1 MEPAGATTPGIAD
14 AEIRARIGRVQEELE
29 RTGRAAVIC
38 FAAHRDYF
46 PGDVR
51 YLSRHACTD
60 EETAYV
66 VVPRRG
72 GTTLVIDAEWDLDRA
87 RAEACAG
94 EIVLDRTPARAL
106 ADLVA
111 GCSRPGDTVGIT
123 GMTVFPAPV
132 HEALLAAHP
141 QVTFDDAGPVLDAI
155 KLVKSEAEIALLRE
169 ASRISDAG
177 MRAGLDLVAES
188 ALETE
193 VAAAAEYAIRRAG
206 AELSFATVMGAGPRT
221 ADATFFP
228 QRRPMTAGEYVVL
241 DCGARVEGYHG
252 DMCRTV
258 IVGPPSAEQRRVLEA
273 VERCVHAA
281 IAAARPG
288 ATVRDV
294 HQAARRSVEA
304 SGYGDNWWGYYMP
317 HGAGTGQHE
326 IPAGLDD
333 GDLVLVPGMVM
344 CIEPGVALPG
354 VGAVIL
360 EQMVVVGDGG
370 AETLNALPLD
380 LWDRPAPGSHPGD
393 A

>member
-1 MEPAGATTPGIAD
+1 MHPSAPRRPAPRSGYWCGMPGIAD
-14 AEIRARIGRVQEELE
+14 DEVHARIRRVQEELD
-29 RTGRAAVIC
+29 RTGRAAVVC

-51 YLSRHACTD
+51 YLSRHSCTD

-66 VVPRRG
+66 FVPRRG
-72 GTTLVIDAEWDLDRA
+72 ETTLVIDAEWDLDRA
-87 RAEACAG
+87 RAEAQAG
-94 EIVLDRTPARAL
+94 EIVLDRVPARAL
-106 ADLVA
+106 TDLVA
-111 GCSRPGDTVGIT
+111 GCAGPGDTVGIT
-123 GMTVFPAPV
+123 GMGVFPAPV
-132 HEALLAAHP
+132 HQALVAALP
-141 QVTFDDAGPVLDAI
+141 GVAFDDAGPMLDAI

-177 MRAGLDLVAES
+177 MRAGLDMVAEG

-193 VAAAAEYAIRRAG
+193 VAAAAEHAIRRTG

-228 QRRPMTAGEYVVL
+228 RRRPMEAGEYVVL

-258 IVGPPSAEQRRVLEA
+258 VVGPPSAEQRRVLEA

-281 IAAARPG
+281 IGAARPG
-288 ATVRDV
+288 ATVREV
-294 HQAARRSVEA
+294 HEAARDSVVA
-304 SGYGDNWWGYYMP
+304 SGLGDHWWGYYMP

-326 IPAGLDD
+326 LPAGLDD
-333 GDLVLVPGMVM
+333 ADLVLAPGMVM

-354 VGAVIL
+354 VGGVIL
-360 EQMVVVGDGG
+360 EQMVAIGPSG
-370 AETLNALPLD
+370 AEALNALPLD
-380 LWDRPAPGSHPGD
+380 LW
-393 A
+393 

>member
-1 MEPAGATTPGIAD
+1 MPGIAD
-14 AEIRARIGRVQEELE
+14 AEVRARIRRVQDELD
-29 RTGRAAVIC
+29 RTGRAAVVC

-51 YLSRHACTD
+51 YLSRHSCTD

-66 VVPRRG
+66 FVPRRG
-72 GTTLVIDAEWDLDRA
+72 ETTLVIDAEWDLDRA
-87 RAEACAG
+87 RAEAQAG
-94 EIVLDRTPARAL
+94 EIVLDRVPARAL

-111 GCSRPGDTVGIT
+111 GCARPGDTVGIT
-123 GMTVFPAPV
+123 GMGVFPAPV
-132 HEALLAAHP
+132 HQALVAALP
-141 QVTFDDAGPVLDAI
+141 GVAFDDAGPMLDAI

-177 MRAGLDLVAES
+177 MRAGLDMVAEG

-193 VAAAAEYAIRRAG
+193 VAAAAEYAIRRTG

-228 QRRPMTAGEYVVL
+228 RRRPMRAGEYVVL

-258 IVGPPSAEQRRVLEA
+258 VVGPPSAEQRRVLEA

-281 IAAARPG
+281 IGAARPG
-288 ATVRDV
+288 ATVREV
-294 HQAARRSVEA
+294 HEAARDSVVA
-304 SGYGDNWWGYYMP
+304 SGLGDHWWGYYMP

-326 IPAGLDD
+326 LPAGLDD
-333 GDLVLVPGMVM
+333 ADLVLAPGMVM

-354 VGAVIL
+354 VGGVIL
-360 EQMVVVGDGG
+360 EQMVAIGPSG
-370 AETLNALPLD
+370 AEALNALPLD
-380 LWDRPAPGSHPGD
+380 LW
-393 A
+393 

>member
-1 MEPAGATTPGIAD
+1 MIAD
-14 AEIRARIGRVQEELE
+14 AEIRARVTRVQQELD

-51 YLSRHACTD
+51 YLSRHSCTD
-60 EETAYV
+60 EEMAYV
-66 VVPRRG
+66 FVPRTG
-72 GTTLVIDAEWDLDRA
+72 DSTLLIDAEWDLDRA

-94 EIVLDRTPARAL
+94 AILLDRAPVDTL
-106 ADLVA
+106 IELVA
-111 GCSRPGDTVGIT
+111 GCARPGDTVGIT
-123 GMTVFPAPV
+123 GLAVFPAPV
-132 HEALLAAHP
+132 YDALRAAHP
-141 QVTFDDAGPVLDAI
+141 GIAFDDAGPVLDAI
-155 KLVKSEAEIALLRE
+155 KLVKSDAEIALMRE

-177 MRAGLDLVAES
+177 MRAGMSLVA
-188 ALETE
+188 AGVLEVE

-206 AELSFATVMGAGPRT
+206 AELAFATVMGAGPRT

-228 QRRPMTAGEYVVL
+228 QRRAMEAGEYVIL

-258 IVGPPSAEQRRVLEA
+258 IVGPPSPEQRHVLEA
-273 VERCVHAA
+273 VERCVGAA
-281 IAAARPG
+281 IDAARPG

-294 HQAARRSVEA
+294 HEAARRSVTEA
-304 SGYGDNWWGYYMP
+304 GYGDGWWGYYMP

-344 CIEPGVALPG
+344 CIEPGVTLPG
-354 VGAVIL
+354 VGGVIL
-360 EQMVVVGDGG
+360 EQMVAIGETG
-370 AETLNALPLD
+370 AETLNTLPLA
-380 LWDRPAPGSHPGD
+380 LWDP
-393 A
+393 

>member
-1 MEPAGATTPGIAD
+1 MIAD
-14 AEIRARIGRVQEELE
+14 DEIRARIRRVQEELD

-51 YLSRHACTD
+51 YLSRHSCTD

-66 VVPRRG
+66 VVPRSG
-72 GTTLVIDAEWDLDRA
+72 DSTLVIDAEWDLDRA
-87 RAEACAG
+87 RAEAYAG

-106 ADLVA
+106 AELVA
-111 GCSRPGDTVGIT
+111 GCAGPGDTVGIT
-123 GMTVFPAPV
+123 GMAVFPAPV
-132 HEALLAAHP
+132 HQALLAAHP
-141 QVTFDDAGPVLDAI
+141 AIAFDDAGPMLDAI
-155 KLVKSEAEIALLRE
+155 KLVKTEAEIALLRE
-169 ASRISDAG
+169 AARISDAG
-177 MRAGLDLVAES
+177 MRAGLDLVADGV
-188 ALETE
+188 LETE

-228 QRRPMTAGEYVVL
+228 QRRAMEAGEYVIL
-241 DCGARVEGYHG
+241 DCGARVAGYHG

-258 IVGPPSAEQRRVLEA
+258 VVGPPSPQQRRVLEA
-273 VERCVHAA
+273 VERCVRAA
-281 IAAARPG
+281 IGAARPG

-294 HQAARRSVEA
+294 HEAARGSVIE
-304 SGYGDNWWGYYMP
+304 SGLGDHWWGYYMP

-326 IPAGLDD
+326 LPAGLDD
-333 GDLVLVPGMVM
+333 ADLVLVPGMVM

-354 VGAVIL
+354 VGGVIL
-360 EQMVVVGDGG
+360 EQMVAVGEDG

-380 LWDRPAPGSHPGD
+380 LW
-393 A
+393 

>member
-1 MEPAGATTPGIAD
+1 MHPSAPRRPAPRSGYWCGMPGIAD
-14 AEIRARIGRVQEELE
+14 DEVHARIRRVQEELD
-29 RTGRAAVIC
+29 RTGRAAVVC

-51 YLSRHACTD
+51 YLSRHSCTD

-72 GTTLVIDAEWDLDRA
+72 ETTLVIDAEWDLDRA
-87 RAEACAG
+87 RAEAQAG
-94 EIVLDRTPARAL
+94 EIVLDRVPARAL
-106 ADLVA
+106 TDLVA
-111 GCSRPGDTVGIT
+111 GCAGPGDTVGIT
-123 GMTVFPAPV
+123 GMGVFPAPV
-132 HEALLAAHP
+132 HQALVAALP
-141 QVTFDDAGPVLDAI
+141 GVAFDDAGPMLDAI

-177 MRAGLDLVAES
+177 MRAGLDMVAEG

-193 VAAAAEYAIRRAG
+193 VAAAAEHAIRRTG

-228 QRRPMTAGEYVVL
+228 RRRPMRAGEYVVL

-258 IVGPPSAEQRRVLEA
+258 VVGPPSAEQRRVLEA

-281 IAAARPG
+281 IGAARPG
-288 ATVRDV
+288 ATVREV
-294 HQAARRSVEA
+294 HEAARDSVVA
-304 SGYGDNWWGYYMP
+304 SGLGDHWWGYYMP

-326 IPAGLDD
+326 LPAGLDD
-333 GDLVLVPGMVM
+333 ADLVLAPGMVM

-354 VGAVIL
+354 VGGVIL
-360 EQMVVVGDGG
+360 EQMVAIGPSG
-370 AETLNALPLD
+370 AEALNALPLD
-380 LWDRPAPGSHPGD
+380 LW
-393 A
+393 

>member
-1 MEPAGATTPGIAD
+1 MTPGAIAD
-14 AEIRARIGRVQEELE
+14 AELRARLARVQEELG

-51 YLSRHACTD
+51 YLSRHSCTD

-66 VVPRRG
+66 FVPRSG
-72 GTTLVIDAEWDLDRA
+72 PSTLVIDAEWDLDRA
-87 RAEACAG
+87 RAEAFAG
-94 EIVLDRTPARAL
+94 EILLDRTPADTL
-106 ADLVA
+106 AALVA
-111 GCSRPGDTVGIT
+111 GAARPGDTVGIT
-123 GMTVFPAPV
+123 GMGVFPAPV
-132 HEALLAAHP
+132 HRALLAAHP
-141 QVTFDDAGPVLDAI
+141 GIAFDDAGPVLDAI
-155 KLVKSEAEIALLRE
+155 KLVKSDAEIALLRE

-177 MRAGLDLVAES
+177 MRAGLDLVAEGV
-188 ALETE
+188 LETE

-228 QRRPMTAGEYVVL
+228 RRRAMEAGDHVIL

-294 HQAARRSVEA
+294 HEAARGSVVRD
-304 SGYGDNWWGYYMP
+304 GFGDHWWGYYMP

-326 IPAGLDD
+326 LPAGLDD
-333 GDLVLVPGMVM
+333 AELVLVPGMVM

-354 VGAVIL
+354 VGGVIL
-360 EQMVVVGDGG
+360 EQMVAVGATG
-370 AETLNALPLD
+370 AEPLNALGLD
-380 LWDRPAPGSHPGD
+380 LWDRPA
-393 A
+393 